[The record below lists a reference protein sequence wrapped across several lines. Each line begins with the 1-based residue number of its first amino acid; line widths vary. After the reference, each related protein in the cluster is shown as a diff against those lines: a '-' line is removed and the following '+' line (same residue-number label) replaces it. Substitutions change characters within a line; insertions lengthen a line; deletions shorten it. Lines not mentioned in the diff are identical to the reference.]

1 MANGQVPNWD
11 PRNVEA
17 GTAGLYEL
25 FADSGRVRGSLRSI
39 EQALKPGGFLIYTH
53 QPWRPQ
59 LEMIAHVLDNR
70 EGKPW
75 VMRRRSVSLAQKTA
89 VL

>member
-17 GTAGLYEL
+17 GRAGLYEL
-25 FADSGRVRGSLRSI
+25 FADNGRAGGSLRGI
-39 EQALKPGGFLIYTH
+39 EQALKPGGFLIYTS

-59 LEMIAHVLDNR
+59 LEMIARVLDNR